1 MARRVARA
9 EGSTADVEPGV
20 IKPSPTTG
28 RLADPAP
35 GDNGEALSRLVEFF
49 RAQHP
54 DTWETLR
61 LCPLQ
66 HGIDVMIEALKQD

>member
-1 MARRVARA
+1 MARRAARA
-9 EGSTADVEPGV
+9 EGEAADTPR
-20 IKPSPTTG
+20 I
-28 RLADPAP
+28 ADPAP

-49 RAQHP
+49 KAQHP

-66 HGIDVMIEALKQD
+66 HGIDAMIEALKQD